1 MSAIRCDRVAYFD
14 RVIVRVDAISPCD
27 TANIIRPMIQGEE
40 AFASLGE
47 GP

>member
-14 RVIVRVDAISPCD
+14 RVIVRVDSPCD

>member
-14 RVIVRVDAISPCD
+14 RVIVRVDDSSYD
-27 TANIIRPMIQGEE
+27 TANINRPMIQAEE

-47 GP
+47 GL